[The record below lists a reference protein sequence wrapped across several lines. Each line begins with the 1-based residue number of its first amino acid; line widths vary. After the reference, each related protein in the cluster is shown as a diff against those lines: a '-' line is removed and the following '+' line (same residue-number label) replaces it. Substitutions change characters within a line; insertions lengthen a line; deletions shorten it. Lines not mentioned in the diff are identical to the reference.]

1 MSWRGWTAFAVVQ
14 LVGAFCVWSGPRIL
28 SASGPVL
35 FLSGLVL
42 LAPGGVLSLVIVEK
56 LLWSSRL
63 TLSGMTWVELALTL
77 ALNAALWW
85 LASKAWRAI
94 RSRRSAVGSAPAQV

>member
-1 MSWRGWTAFAVVQ
+1 MGRRAWVVFAVVQ
-14 LVGAFCVWSGPRIL
+14 LVGAVCVWSGPRIL
-28 SASGPVL
+28 SAPGPVL

-63 TLSGMTWVELALTL
+63 TLSGMTWAELALTL
-77 ALNAALWW
+77 ALNAALWV
-85 LASKAWRAI
+85 R
-94 RSRRSAVGSAPAQV
+94 